1 MANSAVTAS
10 VSRDIISMSK
20 QNPKQC
26 FGLFSVQLL
35 EAQQKT
41 ALYPTWLQMINL
53 IHQMYQLSPFSCEWI
68 NVRPSLLLNEG
79 TDEAFFSPLFTKT
92 LALPSCLAPHP
103 PPPPPHPHALHSAL
117 IPFKDCYLYPSRQAS
132 HSKTV
137 GKPTRSA
144 HKYSGPLLW
153 LCYNFLVRKSKANK
167 CAFSF
172 VAW

>member
-10 VSRDIISMSK
+10 VSRDMISMSK

-26 FGLFSVQLL
+26 LGLFSVKLL

-41 ALYPTWLQMINL
+41 ALYHRWLQMINL

-103 PPPPPHPHALHSAL
+103 PPPPPILMPSTLHL
-117 IPFKDCYLYPSRQAS
+117 SR
-132 HSKTV
+132 SKTAIYILP
-137 GKPTRSA
+137 GKPVTPRQSA
-144 HKYSGPLLW
+144 SQPDQHTSIVGHCCGCVTIFW
-153 LCYNFLVRKSKANK
+153 
-167 CAFSF
+167 
-172 VAW
+172 